1 MSRNN
6 CYRGSF
12 LFLFPFIS
20 ALVFEAQVGISILI
34 WVLQTRAVNALLREG
49 FVYEWVEF
57 MWQGQGQ
64 SHQRKE
70 SVQGVSD
77 PVRNI
82 KGPSTNVFETLQ
94 TKIYIHIKSVSE
106 IFMCLALFMI
116 SVKPMSISSVNAHGH
131 VTNFKKSSDYHETP
145 PCGFN
150 FEPISRA
157 DILKCACV

>member
-1 MSRNN
+1 
-6 CYRGSF
+6 
-12 LFLFPFIS
+12 
-20 ALVFEAQVGISILI
+20 
-34 WVLQTRAVNALLREG
+34 
-49 FVYEWVEF
+49 

-82 KGPSTNVFETLQ
+82 KGPSTDVFETLQ